1 MAESVPQ
8 FIHTAW
14 IEFVQQWMSLEQISF
29 DRKILI
35 DEHNDIQLHGFCD
48 ASINGYGACIY
59 IRSRDIHGKTIVK
72 LLCSKSRVAPLKS
85 VTIPRLELNG
95 AVLLTQLYQKIKDAL
110 NFVPNK
116 IVFWSDS
123 MIVLHWIKTAPHLLK
138 TYVANRVVTIHEI
151 TKSYEWRHIRS
162 EDSPADIIS
171 RGQLPQAFLR
181 NQLWSSGPG

>member
-1 MAESVPQ
+1 
-8 FIHTAW
+8 
-14 IEFVQQWMSLEQISF
+14 MSLEQISF

-35 DEHNDIQLHGFCD
+35 DKHNDIQLHGFCD

-85 VTIPRLELNG
+85 VTIPRLKLNS
-95 AVLLTQLYQKIKDAL
+95 ALLVTQLYQKIKDAL

-162 EDSPADIIS
+162 EDNHADIIS

-181 NQLWSSGPG
+181 NQL